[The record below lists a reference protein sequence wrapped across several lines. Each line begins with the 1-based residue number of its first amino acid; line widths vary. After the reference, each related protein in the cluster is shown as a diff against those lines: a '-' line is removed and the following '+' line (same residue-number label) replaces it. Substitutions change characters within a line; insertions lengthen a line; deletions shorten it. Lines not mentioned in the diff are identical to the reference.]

1 MPVRFAV
8 SLLNFDVI
16 LTVWMMHAGIVY
28 CKPSLT
34 NSSHGS
40 VSISLV
46 LVVGI
51 ESLRTLASSFAPIT
65 QRHYANKDVSLGQR
79 MVTKWRERR
88 TFSFESNFLC
98 QLCHRACSHQPPR
111 PVPPARPTCPAR
123 PPAATK
129 TLIFNSQGW
138 VCTPVLQRKKKMSEI
153 FRKIPNLKGE
163 CLCVFS
169 LLWIGCLTRSR

>member
-8 SLLNFDVI
+8 SLLCFDVL

-40 VSISLV
+40 VSVSLV
-46 LVVGI
+46 LIVGI
-51 ESLRTLASSFAPIT
+51 ESLRTLALFLCSHNAT
-65 QRHYANKDVSLGQR
+65 QCHYAKKNVSMGQR
-79 MVTKWRERR
+79 MVTEWREKEAR
-88 TFSFESNFLC
+88 
-98 QLCHRACSHQPPR
+98 SHLKATSSVNAATAPAATPSR
-111 PVPPARPTCPAR
+111 PVPSR
-123 PPAATK
+123 PPDLLQPLK
-129 TLIFNSQGW
+129 LWSSTLKAERARLFYRG
-138 VCTPVLQRKKKMSEI
+138 KEI